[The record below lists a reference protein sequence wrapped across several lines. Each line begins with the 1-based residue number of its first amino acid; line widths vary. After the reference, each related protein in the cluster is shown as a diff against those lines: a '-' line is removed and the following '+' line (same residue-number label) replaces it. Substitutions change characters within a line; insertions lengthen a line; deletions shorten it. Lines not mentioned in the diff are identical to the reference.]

1 MAWFAAV
8 VYYPY
13 EDVIEYDLGK
23 EQLILKGLST
33 VQFIISL
40 MYFFLWSQTHIHLA
54 VKKFERLKA

>member
-23 EQLILKGLST
+23 KEVILRVLST
-33 VQFIISL
+33 IQFIVSVI
-40 MYFFLWSQTHIHLA
+40 YFFLWTQTHLHLA
-54 VKKFERLKA
+54 IKRY